1 MCKNRVV
8 ADGAGSN
15 DNFGKKRTE
24 KEK

>member
-8 ADGAGSN
+8 ADDAGSN